1 MESIKACNFVGM
13 KADRLKRWLLPLCL
27 VLLAGLMLSAVW
39 WPEKLEQV
47 QPQLE
52 ATRINLALRETGDRL
67 LDIAGDSTSTIAPVV
82 HKADQKWLLQLEHRF
97 NYDSLPGV
105 LHKALLRQGIR
116 SDYHISV
123 LRCKDDELML
133 GYTASSYAL
142 EGEAPCGG
150 RDINTDCLNIEL
162 AFFDKEIPQP
172 NPWKAGFL
180 GLSIFLFMAA
190 IGNVF
195 YLRKLHKPAVED
207 FPREENLS
215 LLHFGQSSLDFAN
228 QKLWVKGEAKDLT
241 FREAKLLNYLVQN
254 ANQVLDRERV
264 LEAIWQDEGMLVGRS
279 LDVFV
284 SRLRKL
290 LKEDDSIKINSVHG
304 VGYRFEVMVVQ
315 GAK

>member
-1 MESIKACNFVGM
+1 MSA
-13 KADRLKRWLLPLCL
+13 
-27 VLLAGLMLSAVW
+27 VLLLSAMW
-39 WPEKLEQV
+39 WPEKPEQV
-47 QPQLE
+47 SPQLE
-52 ATRINLALRETGDRL
+52 STRVNIALRETGDRL
-67 LDIAGDSTSTIAPVV
+67 MDIAGDSKSTIAPVV
-82 HKADQKWLLQLEHRF
+82 HKADQTWLLQLEHRF

-105 LHKALLRQGIR
+105 LRKALLRQGIR
-116 SDYHISV
+116 SDYNVSV

-133 GYTASSYAL
+133 GYTASTYEL

-150 RDINTDCLNIEL
+150 REINTDCLNIQV
-162 AFFDKEIPQP
+162 AFLQKEIPQP
-172 NPWKAGFL
+172 NPWKARFL
-180 GLSIFLFMAA
+180 GLSVFLFLAA
-190 IGNVF
+190 IGNVL
-195 YLRKLHKPAVED
+195 YLRKIHQPTVED
-207 FPREENLS
+207 SPLEAEMHFLR
-215 LLHFGQSSLDFAN
+215 FGQSSLDFSN
-228 QKLWVKGEAKDLT
+228 QKLWVKGQSKDLT
-241 FREAKLLNYLVQN
+241 FREAKLLHYLVQN